1 MLQENQ
7 SPAYKAKM
15 IVLYPGVIEQGLTMI
30 QNSTCCG
37 YRAQGGGALISVQ
50 ELPIKRI

>member
-15 IVLYPGVIEQGLTMI
+15 AVLCPGVIEQGLTMI
-30 QNSTCCG
+30 QNSTRCG
-37 YRAQGGGALISVQ
+37 YRAQGGEALTSVQ
-50 ELPIKRI
+50 ELPIKGI